1 MQSIRG
7 PILIC
12 GLTITLV
19 LFSLFDAHGISP
31 STFYDLDQIELT
43 NNYFNQFFSVFL
55 LGLLLLCYIKRR
67 KRTRLVLSLFLGL
80 VSYFC
85 WFSAGG
91 LWTNYN
97 IGIHEQRFIAL
108 IILGFG
114 FWILVSKSIKE
125 KRRPFSAIVRREVIQ
140 KQKGKCAAC
149 KRKLAAYGL
158 DLDHKNGD
166 RSNNKP
172 SNCQVLC
179 VPCHRR
185 KHAKQ

>member
-12 GLTITLV
+12 GLTIALN
-19 LFSLFDAHGISP
+19 LFSLFDAYGISP

-43 NNYFNQFFSVFL
+43 DNYFDRLFSVFL
-55 LGLLLLCYIKRR
+55 LGLLLLCFIKRR
-67 KRTRLVLSLFLGL
+67 KRTRLALSLFLSL
-80 VSYFC
+80 VSCFC
-85 WFSAGG
+85 WFSAGE
-91 LWTNYN
+91 LWAIYS

-108 IILGFG
+108 ITLGFG

-149 KRKLAAYGL
+149 KRKLTAYGL

-185 KHAKQ
+185 KHAK